1 MTRATHDT
9 FMDTVI
15 RPFDLDQHITVQKPS
30 LEIWTGLRFRGV
42 APHMRDQA
50 AFLTLGGGA
59 GGRPLGS
66 IFLVVISVI
75 CEQRKQ
81 FAASVLCPLVDPI
94 NKQERQ
100 M

>member
-1 MTRATHDT
+1 MRRLHE
-9 FMDTVI
+9 
-15 RPFDLDQHITVQKPS
+15 HITVQKPS

-66 IFLVVISVI
+66 ICLVVISVI